1 MIINF
6 SEAIFPI
13 KDNTFSV
20 LKPLTISVKQKI
32 KLTFNSSSQ
41 SCFSTQ
47 ISENNTSNL
56 TINALIKPSGSY
68 IAAKN

>member
-6 SEAIFPI
+6 SEAIFSI

-20 LKPLTISVKQKI
+20 FKPLTISVKRKI

-41 SCFSTQ
+41 SYFSTQ

-56 TINALIKPSGSY
+56 TINVLIKPSGSY

>member
-20 LKPLTISVKQKI
+20 FKPLTISVKRKI

-41 SCFSTQ
+41 SYFLTQ